1 MNSHEKKAKFI
12 LPFTLINTAKKKLS
26 AYKYRILVMS
36 GKGGVGKS
44 FVSSM
49 LALCL
54 ASKNRR
60 VALLD
65 ADIHGSSI
73 PLLLG
78 LQGKRHYAT
87 EEGEILPVEGPLG
100 LKVVAV
106 NLMLDSP
113 DTPLAWRGPLVAR
126 AIIELAAKVV
136 WGTGDYLIVDMPPGT
151 GDVPLTAIQVFSP
164 VTGMVLVTS
173 PNTLSEIIVAKTAN
187 FAMSAGIRLL
197 GIIENMSYFKCPHC
211 GNVTSIMGTMV
222 GERLATKY
230 GTTLLGKIPLDP
242 GVNEAVDKGV
252 PYLLTNMDGEV
263 SKAVMEI
270 VNRIISLVENNGNQ
284 DTPSSR
290 DVA

>member
-1 MNSHEKKAKFI
+1 MNNHEKKVKFV
-12 LPFTLINTAKKKLS
+12 LSSTLISTAKKKLG
-26 AYKYRILVMS
+26 AYKYRILIMS

-49 LALCL
+49 LALGL
-54 ASKNRR
+54 ALKNKK

-65 ADIHGSSI
+65 ADVYGSSI

-78 LQGKRHYAT
+78 LQGKRHYAN

-151 GDVPLTAIQVFSP
+151 GDVPLTAVQVFSP
-164 VTGMVLVTS
+164 ITGMVLVTS

-187 FAMSAGIRLL
+187 FAVSTGIRLL
-197 GIIENMSYFKCPHC
+197 GIVENMSYFKCPYC
-211 GNVTSIMGTMV
+211 SKVTSIMGTMV
-222 GERLATKY
+222 GERLAAKY

-252 PYLLTNMDGEV
+252 PYLLTSMNGEIT
-263 SKAVMEI
+263 KAIMEI
-270 VNRIISLVENNGNQ
+270 VNKIISLVENSDNRGAPN
-284 DTPSSR
+284 S
-290 DVA
+290 

>member
-1 MNSHEKKAKFI
+1 MNNHEKKVKFV
-12 LPFTLINTAKKKLS
+12 LSSTLISTAKKKLG

-49 LALCL
+49 LALGL
-54 ASKNRR
+54 ALKNKK

-65 ADIHGSSI
+65 ADVYGSSI

-78 LQGKRHYAT
+78 LQGKRHYAN

-151 GDVPLTAIQVFSP
+151 GDVPLTAVQVFSP
-164 VTGMVLVTS
+164 ITGMVLVTS

-187 FAMSAGIRLL
+187 FAISTGIRLL
-197 GIIENMSYFKCPHC
+197 GIVENMSYFKCPYC
-211 GNVTSIMGTMV
+211 SKVTSIMGTMV
-222 GERLATKY
+222 GERLAAKY

-252 PYLLTNMDGEV
+252 PYLLTSMNGEIT
-263 SKAVMEI
+263 KAIMEI
-270 VNRIISLVENNGNQ
+270 VNKIISLVENSDNRGAPN
-284 DTPSSR
+284 S
-290 DVA
+290 